1 MLYFLYL
8 YMRRYYMRD
17 VSRIDFILKSV
28 GDIWKNYPDLR
39 LGQLL
44 LNAVRDPML
53 YYVEDDKLV
62 EELVKL
68 YGSVDA

>member
-1 MLYFLYL
+1 
-8 YMRRYYMRD
+8 MRRCYMRD
-17 VSRIDFILKSV
+17 INRIDFILNSV

-53 YYVEDDKLV
+53 YYIEDDKLMG
-62 EELVKL
+62 ELVKL

>member
-1 MLYFLYL
+1 
-8 YMRRYYMRD
+8 MRD
-17 VSRIDFILKSV
+17 ISRIDFVLKSI

-44 LNAVRDPML
+44 LNVVRDPML
-53 YYVEDDKLV
+53 YYIEDDKLV

-68 YGSVDA
+68 YGSADA

>member
-1 MLYFLYL
+1 
-8 YMRRYYMRD
+8 MRD
-17 VSRIDFILKSV
+17 ASRIDFILKSV

-53 YYVEDDKLV
+53 YYIEDDKLV
-62 EELVKL
+62 DELVKL

>member
-1 MLYFLYL
+1 
-8 YMRRYYMRD
+8 MRD
-17 VSRIDFILKSV
+17 ASRIDFILKSV

-53 YYVEDDKLV
+53 YYIEDDKLV
-62 EELVKL
+62 DELVKV